1 MKSVLGI
8 VFIGLVLLHNTDCY
22 QEDLTEDVIEV
33 VFDIN
38 LPKNDDG
45 YFILELDRSKNQT
58 IHTLS
63 GEVFPP
69 IEYKRFEWSSN
80 LEFKVGPY
88 YASTTNIR
96 SYTNKEGIFR
106 NTIGPTLDMLGDTL
120 LLKVRW
126 DSKMLKDDVYSYN
139 PSSYK
144 LFAIVLK

>member
-1 MKSVLGI
+1 MKTVFGI
-8 VFIGLVLLHNTDCY
+8 VFAGLLLLHNNVCY
-22 QEDLTEDVIEV
+22 QEDLTEQVIEV

-58 IHTLS
+58 NHKIS
-63 GEVFPP
+63 GEIFPS

-88 YASTTNIR
+88 VASTTNIR
-96 SYTNKEGIFR
+96 SYTNKKGIFR
-106 NTIGPTLDMLGDTL
+106 NTIGSTLDMLGDTL

-126 DSKMLKDDVYSYN
+126 DSNILKDDMYNYN
-139 PSSYK
+139 PLSYK
-144 LFAIVLK
+144 VFTIVLK